1 VIVDFSVEKVEKV
14 MKDENDVEAKN
25 MTPNILIS
33 NFSLIH
39 TLNSS
44 AIYLLILLNTKWH
57 LMK

>member
-44 AIYLLILLNTKWH
+44 AIYLLILLNTK
-57 LMK
+57 